1 MKISLLY
8 FVKCEIV
15 RYFAV
20 YYMVSIKTSLFFAET
35 NSDIIG
41 HYLCVLII
49 SEEIVDN

>member
-1 MKISLLY
+1 MKKTLLF
-8 FVKCEIV
+8 FVKRENV

-20 YYMVSIKTSLFFAET
+20 YYKVSIKISTFYVET
-35 NSDIIG
+35 TSDIIE